1 MKIFLTGGTGF
12 IGSHFLNLL
21 SRQDHKVTALRRAES
36 KPCIKIEKEPEWL
49 VKEMDDLDV
58 SDLEGCDTL
67 VHLASIGVSPQVAT
81 WKELLYW
88 NVTVLI
94 NLLEISLRELIVKC
108 LAINDNWWKLLPS
121 DVREHA
127 EQRAERDSKF
137 QKTMRMSKH
146 SKIDQIDFA
155 DLERI
160 FIKRD
165 FWKNHFKDIFLDEKI
180 LSAKLQEISIMR
192 NHVDHSK
199 SLSRD
204 NEERLRIYCKDIL
217 EMIQNYKKS

>member
-1 MKIFLTGGTGF
+1 MVLDIRLRINVPPGTFVKIQEKLKK
-12 IGSHFLNLL
+12 N
-21 SRQDHKVTALRRAES
+21 ES
-36 KPCIKIEKEPEWL
+36 LIPGV
-49 VKEMDDLDV
+49 VKEIVTKSPFHESGIMVLLENGVIGRVKEIVNNPLELDV
-58 SDLEGCDTL
+58 YEQT
-67 VHLASIGVSPQVAT
+67 PF
-81 WKELLYW
+81 E
-88 NVTVLI
+88 LI
-94 NLLEISLRELIVKC
+94 NLLEIALRELIVKC
-108 LAINDNWWKLLPS
+108 LATNDNWWKLLPS

>member
-1 MKIFLTGGTGF
+1 MVLDIRLRINVPPGTFVKIQEKLKK
-12 IGSHFLNLL
+12 N
-21 SRQDHKVTALRRAES
+21 ES
-36 KPCIKIEKEPEWL
+36 LIPGV
-49 VKEMDDLDV
+49 VKEIVTKSPFHESGIMVLLENGVIGRVKEIVNNPLELDV
-58 SDLEGCDTL
+58 YEQT
-67 VHLASIGVSPQVAT
+67 PF
-81 WKELLYW
+81 E
-88 NVTVLI
+88 LI